1 MSGLHSLLLKHIV
14 DRVHWRASVGRRL
27 LDLRFIE
34 EAIGVTLII
43 IEVSQQR
50 LVLLAGV
57 DSGLNLLLR
66 QLLEALRLLVVD
78 SNGRDASDQRE
89 HAKEPKRPES
99 DWPLIKIGRAHV

>member
-14 DRVHWRASVGRRL
+14 DRVHRRASVGRRL

-34 EAIGVTLII
+34 EAIRVTLS
-43 IEVSQQR
+43 VVKVPQQR

-57 DSGLNLLLR
+57 DSGLNLLLG

-78 SNGRDASDQRE
+78 CHGRGASDQRE

-99 DWPLIKIGRAHV
+99 DRPLIILH